1 MVIKVIKAVGQLG
14 VLRVRLSVVH
24 VQRWHSEMKRK
35 WLMVMQPTD
44 NEMKRKWPM
53 VMQPTGKLLLLL
65 FLVMGV
71 QLDQEGRLAR
81 TRTQN
86 LLYSPGTYA

>member
-53 VMQPTGKLLLLL
+53 VMQASITA
-65 FLVMGV
+65 FLVMGA
-71 QLDQEGRLAR
+71 QLEQEGRLAR
-81 TRTQN
+81 TRTHR
-86 LLYSPGTYA
+86 TYYIHPELMPDP